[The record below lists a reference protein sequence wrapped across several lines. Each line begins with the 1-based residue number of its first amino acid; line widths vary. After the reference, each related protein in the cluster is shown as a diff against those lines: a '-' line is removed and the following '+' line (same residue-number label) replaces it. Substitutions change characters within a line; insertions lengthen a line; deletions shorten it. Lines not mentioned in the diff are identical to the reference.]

1 MKVQPE
7 EPEPAVG
14 GLPPSLAPPTASAF
28 NFVQEDELEAD
39 EVGQEEVEEVPVE
52 VDVEETVTSINVNGH
67 TIVEDSVTI
76 TTTTEVRLNLNA
88 YKGWQVMLTVYQG
101 PIWKRRSEL
110 GRRRRR
116 WPPIHR
122 FLA

>member
-1 MKVQPE
+1 M
-7 EPEPAVG
+7 
-14 GLPPSLAPPTASAF
+14 APPTASAF

-76 TTTTEVRLNLNA
+76 TTTTEVRPNFNA
-88 YKGWQVMLTVYQG
+88 YNG
-101 PIWKRRSEL
+101 
-110 GRRRRR
+110 
-116 WPPIHR
+116 
-122 FLA
+122 

>member
-1 MKVQPE
+1 M
-7 EPEPAVG
+7 
-14 GLPPSLAPPTASAF
+14 APPTASAF

-76 TTTTEVRLNLNA
+76 TTTTEVRLNLDA
-88 YKGWQVMLTVYQG
+88 YKG
-101 PIWKRRSEL
+101 
-110 GRRRRR
+110 
-116 WPPIHR
+116 
-122 FLA
+122 